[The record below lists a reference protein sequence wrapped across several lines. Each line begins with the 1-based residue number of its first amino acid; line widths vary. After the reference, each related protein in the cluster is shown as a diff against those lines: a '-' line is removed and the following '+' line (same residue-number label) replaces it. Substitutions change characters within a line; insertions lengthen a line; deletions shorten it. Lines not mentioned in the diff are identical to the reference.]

1 MAAPAPADPPAPPR
15 DFSDFLEAVG
25 ADAHAD
31 PALVSAVRRG
41 LPLAAI
47 DRLRQ
52 WGILAAEIERLVIPR
67 RTLAHRR
74 KTGQPLSPVE
84 SERALRVARVVS
96 LADRTFGDRDKSDVW
111 LRRPTRVLA
120 GEAPLAAIDSEPG
133 ARLVEDLLVR
143 IDHGIAA

>member
-1 MAAPAPADPPAPPR
+1 MAASATASTLSPPR
-15 DFSDFLEAVG
+15 DLAGFAAAVG
-25 ADAHAD
+25 ADTQSD
-31 PALVSAVRRG
+31 PALVHAIRHG

-47 DRLRQ
+47 DLLRQ
-52 WGILAAEIERLVIPR
+52 WAISAAEIERLVIPR

-74 KTGQPLSPVE
+74 KAGQRLSPVE

-96 LADRTFGDRDKSDVW
+96 LADRTFGEPGKADVW
-111 LRRPTRVLA
+111 LRRPTRALA
-120 GEAPLAAIDSEPG
+120 GDAPLALIDSEPG